1 MSEVILLLDDDPA
14 ALAFL
19 NTVLTEA
26 GFTCIQLSEPAQ
38 ALVQV
43 GTRQDIAVIVSDIRM
58 PRLNGLQFVQQVN
71 SLNLAWPAPAV
82 LLLTGHPTVDL
93 AVGAFRLGACDFL
106 TKPIRPRE
114 LIEVV
119 NRTLQRVR
127 AQRRPPEGRP
137 ADVHALI
144 IQAEEVVG
152 ALRRRINLPADAAHL
167 PSQAA
172 SAPAPLAGATTVE
185 AHWPKGRIGVL
196 DAIDGLRKL
205 RRNYDSH
212 KLDDVSWDLLLEMLR
227 AHQTQ
232 QRLSVSALTISV
244 ANVSSTTS
252 LRRLS
257 ELTARGYIERIP
269 DASDGRRDFVRLTNK
284 ALELLSDY
292 LEHANTC
299 LVDIQSDPRASAARA
314 TPHR

>member
-19 NTVLTEA
+19 NTVLSEA
-26 GFTCIQLSEPAQ
+26 GFTCVGLSEPAQ

-58 PRLNGLQFVQQVN
+58 PRLSGLQFVQQVN

-82 LLLTGHPTVDL
+82 LLLTGHPTVEL

-114 LIEVV
+114 LIDVV

-127 AQRRPPEGRP
+127 AQRRAPEARP

-152 ALRRRINLPADAAHL
+152 ALRRRINLPAES
-167 PSQAA
+167 PYIPPQAVP
-172 SAPAPLAGATTVE
+172 APAPPPGATTVE

-205 RRNYDSH
+205 RRNYDDH
-212 KLDDVSWDLLLEMLR
+212 KLDDVAWDLLLEILR
-227 AHQTQ
+227 AHQGQ
-232 QRLSVSALTISV
+232 QRLSVTALTISV

-252 LRRLS
+252 LRRVS
-257 ELTARGYIERIP
+257 ELTARGYIERVP
-269 DASDGRRDFVRLTNK
+269 DASDGRRDFVRLTGK
-284 ALELLSDY
+284 ALALLSDY
-292 LEHANTC
+292 LEHADSC
-299 LVDIQSDPRASAARA
+299 LIDLQSDPRTARA
-314 TPHR
+314 TPRR

>member
-26 GFTCIQLSEPAQ
+26 GFTCVQLSEPAQ

-82 LLLTGHPTVDL
+82 LLLTGHPTVEL

-114 LIEVV
+114 LIDVV
-119 NRTLQRVR
+119 TRTLQRVR
-127 AQRRPPEGRP
+127 AQRSAPGAPP
-137 ADVHALI
+137 ADVQALI

-152 ALRRRINLPADAAHL
+152 ALRRINLPAGASHL
-167 PSQAA
+167 PPQAVT
-172 SAPAPLAGATTVE
+172 APAPPPGTTTVE
-185 AHWPKGRIGVL
+185 AHWPRGRIGIL

-212 KLDDVSWDLLLEMLR
+212 QLDDVSWDLLLEMLR

-257 ELTARGYIERIP
+257 ELTTRGYIERIP
-269 DASDGRRDFVRLTNK
+269 DASDGRRDFVRLTGK

-292 LEHANTC
+292 LEHANSC
-299 LVDIQSDPRASAARA
+299 LVDIQSDSRTARA

>member
-19 NTVLTEA
+19 DTVLSEA
-26 GFTCIQLSEPAQ
+26 GFTCLNLSEPAQ

-82 LLLTGHPTVDL
+82 LLLTGHPTVEL
-93 AVGAFRLGACDFL
+93 AVGALRLGACDFL

-127 AQRRPPEGRP
+127 AQRRAPEAQP
-137 ADVHALI
+137 ADVQALI
-144 IQAEEVVG
+144 IRAEEVVG
-152 ALRRRINLPADAAHL
+152 ALRRINLPAEAAHL
-167 PSQAA
+167 PPQA
-172 SAPAPLAGATTVE
+172 APAPPSGTTTVE

-212 KLDDVSWDLLLEMLR
+212 KLDDVAWDLLLEMLR

-269 DASDGRRDFVRLTNK
+269 DATDGRRDFVRLTGK

-292 LEHANTC
+292 LDHANLC
-299 LVDIQSDPRASAARA
+299 LVDIQSDPRTARA
-314 TPHR
+314 TPQR

>member
-19 NTVLTEA
+19 NTVLSEA
-26 GFTCIQLSEPAQ
+26 GFTCLCLSEPAQ

-43 GTRQDIAVIVSDIRM
+43 GTRRDIAVIVSDIRM

-114 LIEVV
+114 LIDVIG
-119 NRTLQRVR
+119 RTLQRVR
-127 AQRRPPEGRP
+127 TERAAPDARP
-137 ADVHALI
+137 ADVQALI

-152 ALRRRINLPADAAHL
+152 ALRRITLPAESAQ
-167 PSQAA
+167 PPPQTEP
-172 SAPAPLAGATTVE
+172 APAPQPGTTTVE
-185 AHWPKGRIGVL
+185 ARWPKGRISVL

-212 KLDDVSWDLLLEMLR
+212 KLDDVAWDLLLEMLR
-227 AHQTQ
+227 AHQSQ

-252 LRRLS
+252 LRRVS
-257 ELTARGYIERIP
+257 ELTTRGYIERVP
-269 DASDGRRDFVRLTNK
+269 DASDGRRDFVRLTAK
-284 ALELLSDY
+284 ALALLSDY
-292 LEHANTC
+292 LEHADSC
-299 LVDIQSDPRASAARA
+299 LVDLQSDQRTARA
-314 TPHR
+314 TPRR

>member
-26 GFTCIQLSEPAQ
+26 GFTCVNLSEPAQ

-71 SLNLAWPAPAV
+71 SLNLPWPAPAV
-82 LLLTGHPTVDL
+82 LLLTGHPTVEL
-93 AVGAFRLGACDFL
+93 AVGALRLGVCDFL
-106 TKPIRPRE
+106 TKPIRPRQ
-114 LIEVV
+114 LIDVV
-119 NRTLQRVR
+119 NRTLQQVR
-127 AQRRPPEGRP
+127 AQRSAPQARP

-144 IQAEEVVG
+144 IRAEEVVG
-152 ALRRRINLPADAAHL
+152 ALRRITLPAEAPHL
-167 PSQAA
+167 APQTVSTPAA
-172 SAPAPLAGATTVE
+172 SSGTTTVE

-212 KLDDVSWDLLLEMLR
+212 KLDDVAWDLLLEMLR
-227 AHQTQ
+227 AHQSQ

-269 DASDGRRDFVRLTNK
+269 DTSDGRRDFVRLTGK
-284 ALELLSDY
+284 ALALLSDY

-299 LVDIQSDPRASAARA
+299 LGDIQSDPRTARA
-314 TPHR
+314 APQR

>member
-26 GFTCIQLSEPAQ
+26 GFTCVCLSEPAQ

-58 PRLNGLQFVQQVN
+58 PRLTGLQFVQQIN

-114 LIEVV
+114 LIDVV
-119 NRTLQRVR
+119 TRALQRVR
-127 AQRRPPEGRP
+127 AERAAPESRP
-137 ADVHALI
+137 ADVQALI

-152 ALRRRINLPADAAHL
+152 ALRRITLPAESAPL
-167 PSQAA
+167 PPQAA
-172 SAPAPLAGATTVE
+172 PPPPGTTVVE
-185 AHWPKGRIGVL
+185 ARWPKGRISVL

-205 RRNYDSH
+205 RRNYDNH
-212 KLDDVSWDLLLEMLR
+212 KLDDVAWDLLLEMLR
-227 AHQTQ
+227 AHQSQ

-252 LRRLS
+252 LRRIS
-257 ELTARGYIERIP
+257 ELTARGYIERVP
-269 DASDGRRDFVRLTNK
+269 DASDGRRDFVRLTAK
-284 ALELLSDY
+284 ALALLSDY
-292 LEHANTC
+292 LEHADSC
-299 LVDIQSDPRASAARA
+299 LVDLQSDSHTARA
-314 TPHR
+314 TPRR

>member
-19 NTVLTEA
+19 NTVLGEA
-26 GFTCIQLSEPAQ
+26 GFTCLCLSEPAQ

-43 GTRQDIAVIVSDIRM
+43 GTRRDIAVIVSDIRM

-71 SLNLAWPAPAV
+71 SLNLAWPPPAV

-114 LIEVV
+114 LIDVI

-127 AQRRPPEGRP
+127 AQRSAPDARP
-137 ADVHALI
+137 ADVQALI

-152 ALRRRINLPADAAHL
+152 ALRRITLPTEAAQT
-167 PSQAA
+167 PTQAEPA
-172 SAPAPLAGATTVE
+172 SAPGTTTVE
-185 AHWPKGRIGVL
+185 AHWPKGRISVL

-205 RRNYDSH
+205 RRNYDNH
-212 KLDDVSWDLLLEMLR
+212 KLDDVAWDLLLEMLR
-227 AHQTQ
+227 AHQSQ
-232 QRLSVSALTISV
+232 QRLSVSALSISV

-257 ELTARGYIERIP
+257 ELTTRGYIERVP
-269 DASDGRRDFVRLTNK
+269 DASDGRRDFVRLTPK
-284 ALELLSDY
+284 ALALLSDY
-292 LEHANTC
+292 LEHADSC
-299 LVDIQSDPRASAARA
+299 LVDLQSDPRTARA
-314 TPHR
+314 TPRR

>member
-19 NTVLTEA
+19 NTVLSEA
-26 GFTCIQLSEPAQ
+26 GFTCVELSEPAQ

-43 GTRQDIAVIVSDIRM
+43 GTRQDIAVVVSDIRM
-58 PRLNGLQFVQQVN
+58 PRLNGLQFVQQIN

-82 LLLTGHPTVDL
+82 LLLTGHPTVEL

-114 LIEVV
+114 LISVV

-127 AQRRPPEGRP
+127 AQRSAPVDRP
-137 ADVHALI
+137 ADVQALI

-152 ALRRRINLPADAAHL
+152 ALRRINLPAEAAHS
-167 PSQAA
+167 PPQAV
-172 SAPAPLAGATTVE
+172 PAPPPPPGTMTIE

-196 DAIDGLRKL
+196 NAIDGLRKL

-212 KLDDVSWDLLLEMLR
+212 KLDDVAWDLLLEMLR

-269 DASDGRRDFVRLTNK
+269 DASDGRRDFVRLTGK

-292 LEHANTC
+292 LEHANSC
-299 LVDIQSDPRASAARA
+299 LVDLQSDPRTARA
-314 TPHR
+314 TPRR